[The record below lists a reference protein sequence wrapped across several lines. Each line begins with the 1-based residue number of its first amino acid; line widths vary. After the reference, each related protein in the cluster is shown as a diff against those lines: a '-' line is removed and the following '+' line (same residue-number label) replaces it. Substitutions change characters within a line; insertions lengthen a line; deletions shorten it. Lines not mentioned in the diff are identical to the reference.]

1 MDGAKQK
8 QTAKQSWVM
17 TLLRYWLLGMVI
29 FLISIPLLR
38 LEGNTLY
45 ALALASLCGFP
56 VLYIALTGFLIP
68 IMRRQFRTAAQR
80 TAVTVG
86 LAVLAVAFLAILP
99 FVFPFIAFVAIAW
112 FWLGANASGSSSGAT
127 KTCPV
132 CSGSGVMHGG
142 ETCRRCGGSGVA

>member
-1 MDGAKQK
+1 MNGVKANPPKQR
-8 QTAKQSWVM
+8 SWLM
-17 TLLRYWLLGMVI
+17 SLLRYWLLGMVL
-29 FLISIPLLR
+29 FLVSIPLLR
-38 LEGNTLY
+38 LEGNPLY

-56 VLYIALTGFLIP
+56 ILYIALTGFLIP

-80 TAVTVG
+80 TAITVG
-86 LAVLAVAFLAILP
+86 LGVVAVAFLAILP
-99 FVFPFIAFVAIAW
+99 FLFPFVAFVAVTW
-112 FWLGANASGSSSGAT
+112 FWLGANSSGSSSGPA